1 MMAMVAVI
9 MALALSIMALIATT
23 ALKEL
28 MAMSVRMAVPLAD
41 MLLPMLSMESM
52 GRTWNR
58 LVNGRSN
65 LEPGCRTTLFAAEY
79 GNDSQEDIECQSC
92 QE

>member
-65 LEPGCRTTLFAAEY
+65 L
-79 GNDSQEDIECQSC
+79 
-92 QE
+92 